1 MTIMI
6 KLCVILIQKPN
17 INTEFY
23 ICVISGTNSI
33 IPEDEVLHI
42 SKCKNIT
49 YTINKETGQI
59 LQLFKLKQMSSFT
72 RHEHKETKRVVR
84 NYI

>member
-1 MTIMI
+1 MIMI
-6 KLCVILIQKPN
+6 KLCVILIKKPN

-23 ICVISGTNSI
+23 IRVISGTNSF
-33 IPEDEVLHI
+33 IPEDEVIYL

-49 YTINKETGQI
+49 CTINKESGKI
-59 LQLFKLKQMSSFT
+59 FQLFKLKQMSSFT
-72 RHEHKETKRVVR
+72 RHEHKETRGEVW